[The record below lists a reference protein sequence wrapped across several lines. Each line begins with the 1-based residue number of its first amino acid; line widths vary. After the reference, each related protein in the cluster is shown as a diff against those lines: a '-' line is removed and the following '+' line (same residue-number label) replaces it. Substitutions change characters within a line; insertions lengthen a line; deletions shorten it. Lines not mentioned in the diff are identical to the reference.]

1 MSGLLQDVRY
11 ARRQLRRSPRFAIGA
26 TLVLAPGIG
35 ATTGMLAIGLG
46 IPSRMRRR
54 SLGVLARSSPSS
66 SRSCNAGL
74 PRSIP

>member
-26 TLVLAPGIG
+26 ILVLALGIG

-46 IPSRMRRR
+46 IPSRMR
-54 SLGVLARSSPSS
+54 SSQF
-66 SRSCNAGL
+66 
-74 PRSIP
+74 